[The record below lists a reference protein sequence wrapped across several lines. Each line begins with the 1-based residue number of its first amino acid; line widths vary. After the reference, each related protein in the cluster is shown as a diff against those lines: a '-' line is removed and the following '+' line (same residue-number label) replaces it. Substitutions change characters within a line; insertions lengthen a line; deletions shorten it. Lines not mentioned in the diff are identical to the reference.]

1 MPMPTSL
8 APGYARVTYDGTLF
22 PHHMTIPVNY
32 DGTPTIG
39 VEPDLLLKD
48 ASSLNGEAAI
58 GAFITELLPAFHTGT
73 NFGLCEFHTVDS
85 VTGVDQFIYAFN
97 LGLVGSASAANIPT
111 EEFVMTFKLSA
122 GGLYRLYMMEGV
134 TPANLRDLPPYPSGY
149 EKTISDFVVSGASP
163 IYGRTNAYPFAPI
176 SAISK
181 YNDKLRK
188 QQGLA

>member
-8 APGYARVTYDGTLF
+8 APGYARLTYDGSLF
-22 PHHMTIPVNY
+22 PHHMTIPVKY
-32 DGTPTIG
+32 DGTPSTG

-48 ASSLNGEAAI
+48 ASSLGGEAAI
-58 GAFITELLPAFHTGT
+58 SDFVTELLPAFHSGT

-85 VTGVDQFIYAFN
+85 TTGEDQFIYAFN
-97 LGLVGSASAANIPT
+97 LGLVGSSSGANIPT
-111 EEFVMTFKLSA
+111 AEFIMTFKLST
-122 GGLYRLYMMEGV
+122 GGLYRLYLMEGV

-149 EKTISDFVVSGASP
+149 EKTISDFVVGSTSP
-163 IYGRTNAYPFAPI
+163 VYGRTNAYPFAPV

-188 QQGLA
+188 QQGFA